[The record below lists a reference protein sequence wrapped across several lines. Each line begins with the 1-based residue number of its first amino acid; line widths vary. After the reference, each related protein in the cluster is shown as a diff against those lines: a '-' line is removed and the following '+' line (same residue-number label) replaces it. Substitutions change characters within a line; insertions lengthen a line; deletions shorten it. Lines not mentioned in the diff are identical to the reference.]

1 VANDICNRNGLDT
14 ISAGSVIGFTIE
26 CYEKGLINKEDT
38 GGLEMT
44 WGNHKSIVAMTEKL
58 AKREGFGDIIADG
71 VKVASAKIGKG
82 AEKYAMHV
90 GGQEFGAHDPRG
102 GWGMATGYGCDPT
115 PGRHTQG
122 GTQVPPGVDMPEV
135 PREAKTGRGLMHK
148 RSTNFGHASGSLGMC
163 NFVLGG
169 FTHIDPLME
178 ELKAITGW
186 DDLTPE
192 ELIETGERI
201 TNVRQAFNIREGVA
215 TPFKFPA
222 RMLGNPPKEKGP
234 RAGIQMTQEEIFN
247 EYLTEMDWDVK
258 TGKPS
263 KEKLLELGLDNV
275 AKVLYP

>member
-1 VANDICNRNGLDT
+1 
-14 ISAGSVIGFTIE
+14 
-26 CYEKGLINKEDT
+26 
-38 GGLEMT
+38 
-44 WGNHKSIVAMTEKL
+44 
-58 AKREGFGDIIADG
+58 
-71 VKVASAKIGKG
+71 
-82 AEKYAMHV
+82 
-90 GGQEFGAHDPRG
+90 
-102 GWGMATGYGCDPT
+102 
-115 PGRHTQG
+115 
-122 GTQVPPGVDMPEV
+122 
-135 PREAKTGRGLMHK
+135 
-148 RSTNFGHASGSLGMC
+148 
-163 NFVLGG
+163 
-169 FTHIDPLME
+169 ME